1 MPCPRVTPFL
11 LRGKG
16 ACTPEPAR
24 QIGALLTGGVLSGLS
39 AGALWLEAFWEMSPF
54 SAVAAPM
61 DRHSR
66 GITTVLFSAKFVV
79 LTLRTGAKL
88 ATGTQDTG

>member
-1 MPCPRVTPFL
+1 MRTTEVMGAERLRDRRNLQVLGASACPAQVTPFL
-11 LRGKG
+11 LRGNG
-16 ACTPEPAR
+16 GLHPRARPADR
-24 QIGALLTGGVLSGLS
+24 GPTTGSVLSGLG

-66 GITTVLFSAKFVV
+66 
-79 LTLRTGAKL
+79 
-88 ATGTQDTG
+88 

>member
-1 MPCPRVTPFL
+1 MLPPVVTPFL

-24 QIGALLTGGVLSGLS
+24 QIGALLTEVCLVW
-39 AGALWLEAFWEMSPF
+39 AGRYEQPSEMSPL
-54 SAVAAPM
+54 SGGCSHGQTLEVV
-61 DRHSR
+61 RR
-66 GITTVLFSAKFVV
+66 GDHDGALSAKFVV